1 MAQEPYQNQ
10 SVDTDEV
17 EADFNTGVYLNRDPF
32 ERKRSPKSVW
42 LFLILSLGIV
52 GISGYQIYRNIVGP
66 LEVKIPDWLAQEV
79 NTNDSPEQDIEALK
93 QKDTDRDG
101 LNDYQE
107 IYQYNTSIF
116 LEDTDSDNL
125 TDYQE
130 VNNGTDPVCPEGQ
143 SCNLLKLIT
152 PQTKFSDLIQDISL
166 DPNLTVQQAAAA
178 EFRKFLADNGMPKE
192 DLDILTDDDLI
203 AIFRIFEESQVVSD
217 SKWSATSTPE
227 EIRAFL
233 LAQPG
238 ANESEVKNLSDEVLL
253 KIRDK
258 LISEK

>member
-10 SVDTDEV
+10 SVDSGETETN
-17 EADFNTGVYLNRDPF
+17 FNTAAYLNRDPF
-32 ERKRSPKSVW
+32 KRRKSPKSVW
-42 LFLILSLGIV
+42 LLLILSLGII
-52 GISGYQIYRNIVGP
+52 GISGYQLYRNIVGP
-66 LEVKIPDWLAQEV
+66 LEIKIPDWLAKEV
-79 NTNDSPEQDIEALK
+79 DTNDNQIEDIDALK
-93 QKDTDRDG
+93 QKDTDHDG

-166 DPNLTVQQAAAA
+166 DPNLTVQQAAVA

-192 DLDILTDDDLI
+192 DLAVLTDDDLL
-203 AIFRIFEESQVVSD
+203 AIFRIFEESQLVPD
-217 SKWSATSTPE
+217 SRWSATSTPG
-227 EIRAFL
+227 EIRTFL
-233 LAQPG
+233 LVQPG
-238 ANESEVKNLSDEVLL
+238 ANESEIKSLSDDVLL